1 MTIDQIARMPNHDTA
16 QPSKLLDDEE
26 FLIHSMFKDN
36 IHWNLSDMDVE
47 DPSTQDEMQVD
58 LGPMSR

>member
-26 FLIHSMFKDN
+26 FLINSMFKDN

-47 DPSTQDEMQVD
+47 DPST
-58 LGPMSR
+58 